1 VKTNEFRIYLVEQQ
15 RQLTEEKDKLLKL
28 LGDVMLT
35 DSNAIMA
42 RLDEIAVMLGVIQK
56 EFEKLDSI

>member
-1 VKTNEFRIYLVEQQ
+1 MKTNEFRIYLVEQQ